1 MKRLQINSRKTLLG
15 IMTTLFVL
23 LAGAESAFACHQ
35 DPCPTYC
42 EGKGCK

>member
-1 MKRLQINSRKTLLG
+1 MEPLQTNTHKTLLVA
-15 IMTTLFVL
+15 MAALFVL
-23 LAGAESAFACHQ
+23 MAGVESAFACHQ